1 MIRLNYNWAI
11 NSNDNKL
18 ANKVIKVNN
27 EITNRIK
34 RHKRR
39 LAIKKIIGALDYF
52 EALRYKKDLE
62 DDGVYIDS
70 GIYYELLYRCCD
82 TNEIL
87 NLKNEME
94 EKGVNI
100 TEKIYIC
107 IYKRVDIIARKNIL
121 TEILIKKIKLS
132 IKMYYVLIKKSD
144 TIEEALN
151 FFTIMKKDGIEPDF
165 LIYEELL
172 KKSKGTDI
180 YKKIQTEFKE
190 FKMFSELDENKIIT
204 RDKTNSDILG
214 GQTKVFNYCEE
225 AIEDINNKLKKCYNF
240 ESELFLKACR
250 DAIKTQYIEYKS
262 NIEKSKILIK
272 ELESDNHDYL
282 NDFNIIYEKGLMEG
296 FQIKENIIE
305 KVLKEQQPIL
315 VLAYGKNTQ
324 LLNNIRVFALDNNF
338 YQYEGYEINNLTI
351 NGFIFMDDFAMFMKI
366 TDNIDYDKY
375 EVAINILDE
384 DSKSLG
390 EEFGNEILDKF
401 NFMRINKLT
410 HLRFFDGKKNID
422 NDKKIKKLWKE
433 MFIDVTVS

>member
-172 KKSKGTDI
+172 KKSKGTVHYAANKLQWNLIDGMLQI
-180 YKKIQTEFKE
+180 DNLELEILSAPLIGAFPKDYENIQFKGQRSVYKNVVESNYVGFNNISREIFINNYSNESLLLKFKE
-190 FKMFSELDENKIIT
+190 I
-204 RDKTNSDILG
+204 
-214 GQTKVFNYCEE
+214 
-225 AIEDINNKLKKCYNF
+225 
-240 ESELFLKACR
+240 
-250 DAIKTQYIEYKS
+250 
-262 NIEKSKILIK
+262 
-272 ELESDNHDYL
+272 
-282 NDFNIIYEKGLMEG
+282 
-296 FQIKENIIE
+296 
-305 KVLKEQQPIL
+305 
-315 VLAYGKNTQ
+315 
-324 LLNNIRVFALDNNF
+324 
-338 YQYEGYEINNLTI
+338 
-351 NGFIFMDDFAMFMKI
+351 FIS
-366 TDNIDYDKY
+366 T
-375 EVAINILDE
+375 
-384 DSKSLG
+384 
-390 EEFGNEILDKF
+390 
-401 NFMRINKLT
+401 
-410 HLRFFDGKKNID
+410 
-422 NDKKIKKLWKE
+422 
-433 MFIDVTVS
+433 